1 MTSFS
6 IVLGVLAVIAI
17 SVYIIAG
24 IVSGGTSTHDASEL
38 RMTSAV
44 ERIKP
49 ASRVVETG
57 STEAQAEAEAH
68 QQAQTAP
75 QVASAAA
82 AMSGADVYNSG
93 CNACHAAGVLNAP
106 KLGDKEAWE
115 PRYEKGLDQLVQHAL
130 NGFNQMPAKG
140 GNTALSETNIHDSVV
155 YMLTESGIELP
166 EADKAETAAESP
178 PAEQP
183 AENTAATTTATTAET
198 ASTETA
204 PAEAVPTETAAAE
217 TAPAATAPAA
227 TAPAAAATEQTA
239 TEPAVTEPA
248 VTEPAATEQTAS
260 TTAGDQQPAAP
271 TETQP
276 DTGGS
281 EDQAAAAAPADSA
294 PAAAATP
301 ATSVVPGDVD
311 IETGKQVY
319 DMACFVCH
327 AGAVPNAPKLGDK
340 EAWTPR
346 LAQGWEV
353 LVQHALKGYNAMP
366 AKGGRADLS
375 DEQVTAAIGYM
386 ASQAQ

>member
-68 QQAQTAP
+68 QQAVTAP

-227 TAPAAAATEQTA
+227 AATEQTA
-239 TEPAVTEPA
+239 
-248 VTEPAATEQTAS
+248 TEPAATEQTAS

-271 TETQP
+271 TETPP

-281 EDQAAAAAPADSA
+281 EAQAAAVAPADSA

-346 LAQGWEV
+346 LVQGWEV